1 METASV
7 SKAAMALCPLEVVL
21 ERVTV
26 TANGNVIACWQIVGG
41 ADPSEV
47 RRWGLACI
55 CCLRFP
61 HMHAHLP
68 LLPYRM

>member
-26 TANGNVIACWQIVGG
+26 TANGNVIACWQIAGG

-47 RRWGLACI
+47 RR
-55 CCLRFP
+55 
-61 HMHAHLP
+61 
-68 LLPYRM
+68 